1 MTANP
6 DVLVVMSRLQW
17 CFASLQVCP
26 WDPGTRLAMHRCEFD
41 DAICLSPPAARRLL
55 RRGESIFFPRPLR
68 ALERSL
74 AGVRLGRQYLVLG
87 RRR

>member
-1 MTANP
+1 MR
-6 DVLVVMSRLQW
+6 RLQW

-26 WDPGTRLAMHRCEFD
+26 WNPGTRLATHRCEFD

-55 RRGESIFFPRPLR
+55 RRGEFEALRTDYPIFFPRPLC

-74 AGVRLGRQYLVLG
+74 AGVPLGGQYLVLG
-87 RRR
+87 QRR